1 MTEPTQ
7 RVTVL
12 GAGISGLACAY
23 RLGQLGIPANVL
35 EQSEHPGGVIDIDE
49 TSGFL
54 FESGPQSFLGAEPLL
69 TLLRELGLES
79 ELQIADPGAPRFIV
93 KGKRLHKLPM
103 SPQAM
108 LRSSFLA
115 PGSRLK
121 LAAEPFRKSK
131 PPASDETIANFVRR
145 KFGNEILEYLVAP
158 FVSGVYA
165 GDPERLSL
173 RAAFPQVD
181 EWEREYGSVLRGAIK
196 SRPKGETKASRP
208 QLCSFRQGVATLPRA
223 IAKTLGANLHMG
235 VNVTRVSSRQSH
247 PAIFDCESVIS
258 GVSPRQNSSSVIV
271 VATAAYTAAD
281 LVREISPDLSTA
293 LSGIAYAPVAVVAA
307 GYKRE
312 QILDPLYGFGFLVPR
327 KEKIRTLG
335 TVWNSSLF
343 RGRGPDGT
351 VTMTSFIG
359 GATDLEIVQ
368 HSDQEI
374 ARIVHHDNAMLLGIN
389 GEALVTKIW
398 KYSRALPQYNVGHG
412 QVVESIRQ
420 AENGLPGLFLAGNY
434 LDGPSLAKC
443 VENGFQTAA
452 RVAAY
457 LQVAS

>member
-1 MTEPTQ
+1 MSAPTQ
-7 RVTVL
+7 RVTIL

-23 RLGQLGIPANVL
+23 RLGQLGISASVL
-35 EQSEHPGGVIDIDE
+35 EQSQHPGGLIDIVE
-49 TSGFL
+49 TEGFL

-69 TLLRELGLES
+69 TLVRELGLES
-79 ELQIADPGAPRFIV
+79 ELQIADPSAPRFIV
-93 KGKRLHKLPM
+93 KGRRLQKLPM

-115 PGSRLK
+115 PSSRLK

-131 PPASDETIANFVRR
+131 PPESDETIASFVRR

-196 SRPKGETKASRP
+196 SRRKGETKASRA

-223 IAKTLGANLHMG
+223 IAKTLGANLYTGLH
-235 VNVTRVSSRQSH
+235 VARVSSRQSQ
-247 PAIFDCESVIS
+247 PAVFDLEIANSS
-258 GVSPRQNSSSVIV
+258 GTGQNSSGAVV

-281 LVREISPDLSTA
+281 LVREISPALCTA
-293 LSGIAYAPVAVVAA
+293 LCGIAYAPVAVVAA

-312 QILDPLYGFGFLVPR
+312 HILDPLYGFGFLVPR
-327 KEKIRTLG
+327 KEQIRTLG
-335 TVWNSSLF
+335 TIWNSSLF

-389 GEALVTKIW
+389 GEALAAKIW
-398 KYSRALPQYNVGHG
+398 KYPRALPQYNVGH
-412 QVVESIRQ
+412 QQTVESIRS
-420 AENGLPGLFLAGNY
+420 AESALPGLFLAGNY
-434 LDGPSLAKC
+434 FDGPSLAKC

-457 LQVAS
+457 LQAAR

>member
-79 ELQIADPGAPRFIV
+79 ELQIADPSAPRFIV
-93 KGKRLHKLPM
+93 KGQRLQKMPM

-115 PGSRLK
+115 PGSRWK
-121 LAAEPFRKSK
+121 TASEPWAKTN
-131 PPASDETIANFVRR
+131 PPADDESIASFVRR

-181 EWEREYGSVLRGAIK
+181 QWERQHGSALRGARK
-196 SRPKGETKASRP
+196 SRPKGDTKTARP
-208 QLCSFRQGVATLPRA
+208 QPCSFRKGVPALARA
-223 IAKTLGANLHMG
+223 IAKPLGANLYAG
-235 VNVTRVSSRQSH
+235 ANVARVSCRQS
-247 PAIFDCESVIS
+247 
-258 GVSPRQNSSSVIV
+258 
-271 VATAAYTAAD
+271 
-281 LVREISPDLSTA
+281 
-293 LSGIAYAPVAVVAA
+293 
-307 GYKRE
+307 
-312 QILDPLYGFGFLVPR
+312 
-327 KEKIRTLG
+327 
-335 TVWNSSLF
+335 
-343 RGRGPDGT
+343 
-351 VTMTSFIG
+351 
-359 GATDLEIVQ
+359 
-368 HSDQEI
+368 
-374 ARIVHHDNAMLLGIN
+374 
-389 GEALVTKIW
+389 
-398 KYSRALPQYNVGHG
+398 
-412 QVVESIRQ
+412 
-420 AENGLPGLFLAGNY
+420 
-434 LDGPSLAKC
+434 
-443 VENGFQTAA
+443 
-452 RVAAY
+452 
-457 LQVAS
+457 